1 VNCTE
6 KLAAKLKHLV
16 TADKHVR
23 LVPRKTFWEEEIME
37 QGGGKNTT
45 NSLANKRKFFGD
57 IDVSIDF
64 T

>member
-1 VNCTE
+1 
-6 KLAAKLKHLV
+6 
-16 TADKHVR
+16 
-23 LVPRKTFWEEEIME
+23 ME